1 MSIWMITII
10 FLVILVSPII
20 FIGINHA
27 YSQETFVYVSNGED
41 GDISIF
47 ELKLDTGNMKVV
59 NKVPAEQK
67 VMHMAI
73 SPDHRFLYASI
84 RAEPFSVITYLINP
98 ETGNLNQISKE
109 LLPANMAYISVDQTG
124 RFLLSVSY
132 NEAKIAVNPINL
144 NGTVQPHAVQI
155 ISTGAKPHSI
165 LSDSSNRFV
174 YVPHL
179 GTSQI
184 KQFLFDENNGT
195 LVSNQPGAI
204 NTKNSSG
211 PRHLEFSPN
220 NKFVYVS
227 NEIDGT
233 VYAYKLDNNT
243 GVLKEIQRISAMP
256 RNISLQSG
264 AGDTKTGT
272 GMDKVT
278 NLGVADI
285 HITPDGRWLYV
296 SERAS
301 STIAA
306 FAVDSKS
313 GMLTYVQNYET
324 EKIPRGFNI
333 DPRGHFVLVAGQE
346 SGYLSIYQ
354 INQDTGELK
363 YLDRYKSGKSPN
375 WIEIVEFDQV
385 E

>member
-1 MSIWMITII
+1 MITMISLAILITPTI
-10 FLVILVSPII
+10 FV
-20 FIGINHA
+20 GINHS

-41 GDISIF
+41 GNISIF
-47 ELKLDTGNMKVV
+47 ELEPDTGDMEMV

-73 SPDHRFLYASI
+73 SPDDRFLYASI

-98 ETGNLNQISKE
+98 ETGNLSQISKE
-109 LLPANMAYISVDQTG
+109 LLPANMVYISVDQTG

-144 NGTVQPHAVQI
+144 NGTVQPHPVQI

-195 LVSNQPGAI
+195 LVLNKPGVI
-204 NTKNSSG
+204 NTKDSSG
-211 PRHLEFSPN
+211 PRHLYFSPN

-233 VYAYKLDNNT
+233 VYAYELDNKT

-256 RNISLQSG
+256 RNFSLQYDHE
-264 AGDTKTGT
+264 DTKTGT
-272 GMDKVT
+272 GIEKVT

-296 SERAS
+296 SERES
-301 STIAA
+301 NTIAA
-306 FAVDSKS
+306 FAVDSES
-313 GMLTYVQNYET
+313 GMLTYVQNYKT
-324 EKIPRGFNI
+324 EKIPRAFNI
-333 DPRGHFVLVAGQE
+333 DPRGHFVIVAGQE
-346 SGYLSIYQ
+346 SGYISIYE
-354 INQDTGELK
+354 INQDTGELN
-363 YLDRYKSGKSPN
+363 YLDKYESGKSPN
-375 WIEIVEFDQV
+375 WIEIVGFDQGK
-385 E
+385 

>member
-1 MSIWMITII
+1 MITII
-10 FLVILVSPII
+10 LIAILIAPTI
-20 FIGINHA
+20 FVGINHS

-41 GDISIF
+41 GNISIF
-47 ELKLDTGNMKVV
+47 ELEPDTGDMGMV

-67 VMHMAI
+67 VMHMAL
-73 SPDHRFLYASI
+73 SPDDRFLYASI

-98 ETGNLNQISKE
+98 DTGNLSQISKE
-109 LLPANMAYISVDQTG
+109 LLPANMVYISVDQTG

-144 NGTVQPHAVQI
+144 NGTVHPHPVQI

-195 LVSNQPGAI
+195 LVLNKPGVI
-204 NTKNSSG
+204 NTKDSSG

-233 VYAYKLDNNT
+233 VYAYELDNKT
-243 GVLKEIQRISAMP
+243 GVLKEIQRMSAMP
-256 RNISLQSG
+256 RNFSLQYDPE
-264 AGDTKTGT
+264 DTKTGT
-272 GMDKVT
+272 GIDKVT

-285 HITPDGRWLYV
+285 HTTPDGRWLYV

-306 FAVDSKS
+306 FAVDSES

-324 EKIPRGFNI
+324 EKVPRAFNI
-333 DPRGHFVLVAGQE
+333 DPRGHFVIVAGQE
-346 SGYLSIYQ
+346 SGYISIYE
-354 INQDTGELK
+354 INQDTGELN
-363 YLDRYKSGKSPN
+363 YLDRYESGKSPN
-375 WIEIVEFDQV
+375 WIEIVEFDQGK
-385 E
+385 

>member
-1 MSIWMITII
+1 MS
-10 FLVILVSPII
+10 
-20 FIGINHA
+20 
-27 YSQETFVYVSNGED
+27 
-41 GDISIF
+41 
-47 ELKLDTGNMKVV
+47 
-59 NKVPAEQK
+59 
-67 VMHMAI
+67 
-73 SPDHRFLYASI
+73 
-84 RAEPFSVITYLINP
+84 
-98 ETGNLNQISKE
+98 
-109 LLPANMAYISVDQTG
+109 
-124 RFLLSVSY
+124 
-132 NEAKIAVNPINL
+132 
-144 NGTVQPHAVQI
+144 
-155 ISTGAKPHSI
+155 
-165 LSDSSNRFV
+165 
-174 YVPHL
+174 L
-179 GTSQI
+179 G
-184 KQFLFDENNGT
+184 
-195 LVSNQPGAI
+195 
-204 NTKNSSG
+204 
-211 PRHLEFSPN
+211 
-220 NKFVYVS
+220 

-346 SGYLSIYQ
+346 SGYISIYE

-363 YLDRYKSGKSPN
+363 YLDRYTSGKSPN
-375 WIEIVEFDQV
+375 WIEIVEFEQG
-385 E
+385 